1 SAARLLTSHVRNV
14 TIAAESLVGF
24 AFEPERRWRS
34 GCCGDG
40 GCGPRYA
47 VLEDQVTIA
56 LTVSRSA
63 VRMLAFGNFLPL
75 TLPNF
80 RLEDQKILV
89 VFPPAFQLIHHLPR
103 WRSANWATICLK
115 RWSSERLFLSRTDK
129 EPGRDLIFTSRSL
142 RRAPVSLRAQP

>member
-1 SAARLLTSHVRNV
+1 
-14 TIAAESLVGF
+14 
-24 AFEPERRWRS
+24 
-34 GCCGDG
+34 
-40 GCGPRYA
+40 
-47 VLEDQVTIA
+47 
-56 LTVSRSA
+56 
-63 VRMLAFGNFLPL
+63 LAFGNFLPL

-115 RWSSERLFLSRTDK
+115 RWSSERLFLSRTDQ

-142 RRAPVSLRAQP
+142 RRATVSLRAQPFDQRRHLTESGAILGLGIVDLIGRRASLDGVLVGGHGNAERLQYPACFVAWHKKNLRSNSSNG